1 MNCIVKKSSANQC
14 ISRVGSLYEM
24 FYLENKDDVDGI
36 IMKPFSK
43 ITKTK
48 NKHER
53 QEKALE
59 RELD

>member
-1 MNCIVKKSSANQC
+1 MSSANQC

-36 IMKPFSK
+36 VMKTFSK
-43 ITKTK
+43 IIKTK

-53 QEKALE
+53 QEQALE
-59 RELD
+59 KELD